1 MAGHKIPPIRKS
13 LSRRLL
19 PYFFFLISR
28 AAGAG
33 DSPGTSSDKAV
44 LIGFKRFLLG
54 DNHVNRGPYASW
66 NESEPSSC
74 RWFGISCDNGGLVTA
89 IDLRDSS
96 ISGGIF
102 PNFSLLPALTRLDL
116 SANSIDG
123 SVPPELNQCRG
134 LRHLNLSHNMIDGEM
149 NLTSLVLLDTLDVS
163 VNRIVGRVS
172 ESFPSN
178 CGNLVYLNISSN
190 NFTGGI
196 GDYFDGCG
204 QMLRIL
210 DVSLNR
216 FVGEMWEGFWWLT
229 EFWASDNKFTGMI
242 SPETFPAGCNLETLD
257 LSGNGLSGNFP
268 SSIGNCS
275 KMTQLNI
282 WGNLFTGG
290 IPSGIGSLSE
300 LTTLLLGYNRFN
312 RELPTELLNCAKLVF
327 LDLSRNNF
335 RGEIQT
341 ILGNFTSLNYLLIHS
356 NSFSGGIEESGI
368 LRLPNL
374 LRLDLAFNN
383 FSRQLPIAVAEMP
396 QLEFLMLANN
406 DFYGEIPPEY
416 GRITTLQALDV
427 SFNRLIGRIPAE
439 IGNLTSLL
447 WLMLE
452 GNKLTGGI
460 PPEIGNCSSLL
471 WLNLANNLLSGP
483 IPPEIS
489 LIGRDPSPTFNKNRL
504 RNTTILSSGE
514 CLAMKRWL
522 PATYPPYSFVYTSMT
537 RRSCRENWSRLLKGY
552 GVFPVCLNTSKP
564 IRTLDITGYLQ
575 LSSNLLSGE
584 VPSEISQMGRL
595 SILDIHHNKLSGL
608 LPPAVGQL
616 PLVLLNISNNRFSG
630 TIPPEF
636 GEIHCL
642 QILDL
647 ARNNF
652 SGEFPASLND
662 LSDLNAFN
670 VSFNPL
676 LHGII
681 PISGQIATFDNRSF
695 MGDPL
700 ISFSISATVPKTPPP
715 ESAAA
720 GRRATART
728 VSFWVF
734 ISFTAAIFF
743 FVAVSLILY
752 LKSKSPIDPV
762 SVSEPESFEL
772 EFFKWLPP
780 STSDSPSELSSL
792 PGSGVSVFRL
802 DKTAFTYS
810 DIVEATGNFSANEEI
825 GRGGSGVVY
834 RGKLPDGRHVAV
846 KKLQREGLES
856 ERAFR
861 AEMEMLAGGHP
872 NLVSLFGW
880 CLAGAEKLLV
890 YEYLEGG
897 SLEDVI
903 KDSRRFKWAQ
913 RVEAAVG
920 VARALA
926 YLHHDCVPAVVH
938 RDVKASNVMMDG
950 TGNVKVTDFGLSR
963 IMMNGDTHV
972 STMVAGTVG
981 YVAPEYGQTWR
992 ATTKGDVYSFG
1003 VLVMELATGRRA
1015 VEEGGEECLI
1025 DWLER
1030 VGTEPALAAMEVWG
1044 EEGSEPM
1051 RGLLMVG
1058 MRCME
1063 EAPPARPDMREVLT
1077 MLHRIGKDSD
1087 SDWEG
1092 GLKPL
1097 WLAR

>member
-1 MAGHKIPPIRKS
+1 MSRSPPPAGGSASPVTTAASSRPSIFAILAFPAASSPTF
-13 LSRRLL
+13 LS
-19 PYFFFLISR
+19 
-28 AAGAG
+28 
-33 DSPGTSSDKAV
+33 SPRS
-44 LIGFKRFLLG
+44 
-54 DNHVNRGPYASW
+54 P
-66 NESEPSSC
+66 
-74 RWFGISCDNGGLVTA
+74 
-89 IDLRDSS
+89 
-96 ISGGIF
+96 
-102 PNFSLLPALTRLDL
+102 RLDL

-172 ESFPSN
+172 ESFPWN

-300 LTTLLLGYNRFN
+300 LTTLLLGSNRFN

-504 RNTTILSSGE
+504 RNHYSLLRRVSGHE
-514 CLAMKRWL
+514 AMVAGDL
-522 PATYPPYSFVYTSMT
+522 PS
-537 RRSCRENWSRLLKGY
+537 
-552 GVFPVCLNTSKP
+552 
-564 IRTLDITGYLQ
+564 LQ
-575 LSSNLLSGE
+575 LC
-584 VPSEISQMGRL
+584 VH
-595 SILDIHHNKLSGL
+595 LD
-608 LPPAVGQL
+608 
-616 PLVLLNISNNRFSG
+616 
-630 TIPPEF
+630 
-636 GEIHCL
+636 
-642 QILDL
+642 
-647 ARNNF
+647 
-652 SGEFPASLND
+652 
-662 LSDLNAFN
+662 
-670 VSFNPL
+670 
-676 LHGII
+676 
-681 PISGQIATFDNRSF
+681 
-695 MGDPL
+695 
-700 ISFSISATVPKTPPP
+700 
-715 ESAAA
+715 
-720 GRRATART
+720 
-728 VSFWVF
+728 
-734 ISFTAAIFF
+734 
-743 FVAVSLILY
+743 
-752 LKSKSPIDPV
+752 
-762 SVSEPESFEL
+762 
-772 EFFKWLPP
+772 
-780 STSDSPSELSSL
+780 DSPE
-792 PGSGVSVFRL
+792 
-802 DKTAFTYS
+802 
-810 DIVEATGNFSANEEI
+810 
-825 GRGGSGVVY
+825 
-834 RGKLPDGRHVAV
+834 
-846 KKLQREGLES
+846 LQRELEPAPQGL
-856 ERAFR
+856 
-861 AEMEMLAGGHP
+861 
-872 NLVSLFGW
+872 
-880 CLAGAEKLLV
+880 
-890 YEYLEGG
+890 
-897 SLEDVI
+897 
-903 KDSRRFKWAQ
+903 RRFPCLFKHFKADPN
-913 RVEAAVG
+913 AG
-920 VARALA
+920 
-926 YLHHDCVPAVVH
+926 YH
-938 RDVKASNVMMDG
+938 R
-950 TGNVKVTDFGLSR
+950 LS
-963 IMMNGDTHV
+963 
-972 STMVAGTVG
+972 STFQQPSLRRGTVG
-981 YVAPEYGQTWR
+981 NQPN
-992 ATTKGDVYSFG
+992 
-1003 VLVMELATGRRA
+1003 
-1015 VEEGGEECLI
+1015 
-1025 DWLER
+1025 
-1030 VGTEPALAAMEVWG
+1030 
-1044 EEGSEPM
+1044 GS
-1051 RGLLMVG
+1051 
-1058 MRCME
+1058 
-1063 EAPPARPDMREVLT
+1063 A
-1077 MLHRIGKDSD
+1077 
-1087 SDWEG
+1087 
-1092 GLKPL
+1092 
-1097 WLAR
+1097 